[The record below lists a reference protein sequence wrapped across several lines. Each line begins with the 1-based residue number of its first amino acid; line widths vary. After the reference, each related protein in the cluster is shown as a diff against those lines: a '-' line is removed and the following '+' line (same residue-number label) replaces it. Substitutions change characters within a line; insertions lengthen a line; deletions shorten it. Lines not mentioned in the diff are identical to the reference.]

1 MDNNHYK
8 LLVLKYREEYTLT
21 KTVAMP
27 ADTNTNGD
35 IFGGWLLSQMD
46 VAGAILAGK
55 VAKGRVATVAI
66 EGMKFLLPVKVGDT
80 VSCHGKVEKIGKTSI
95 KVLLRVTTESWK
107 NTDPKEVTNGKFV
120 YVAIDSNGMPREIAT

>member
-1 MDNNHYK
+1 M
-8 LLVLKYREEYTLT
+8 LT

-46 VAGAILAGK
+46 VAGGILASK
-55 VAKGRVATVAI
+55 IAKGRVATVAI

-80 VSCHGKVEKIGKTSI
+80 VSCYGKLEKIGKTSI
-95 KVLLRVTTESWK
+95 TILLRVTTESWK
-107 NTDPKEVTNGKFV
+107 NNDLKEVTNGKFI
-120 YVAIDSNGMPREIAT
+120 YVAIDSAGQPRQLPT